1 MGRWD
6 IGIKLIFRVWTLF
19 NREKTWDEQPPQAAS
34 ESQVFERL
42 NNVQTR
48 KINLIAIMP
57 CFMTFPTIYSIEILA
72 KMTQI
77 PLNKPHPS
85 SPSSLLLSLFQT
97 TFTTPCRAGCINID
111 GIYFRRLYTHDDNTQ
126 SAAFHAIAGHFDGL
140 YTCMYVYV
148 GTSNTR

>member
-1 MGRWD
+1 M
-6 IGIKLIFRVWTLF
+6 IFRVWTLF

-77 PLNKPHPS
+77 PLKTTSIVAILP
-85 SPSSLLLSLFQT
+85 LFQT
-97 TFTTPCRAGCINID
+97 TFGVLGGGFPYN
-111 GIYFRRLYTHDDNTQ
+111 
-126 SAAFHAIAGHFDGL
+126 
-140 YTCMYVYV
+140 
-148 GTSNTR
+148 